1 MGTDKL
7 SQFKPSQLQ
16 ILLAVADGGSFSE
29 AALQLQ
35 LSQSAISYAIA
46 TLEEDLGVMLFAR
59 GRYGAV
65 LTPVGEQIA
74 ERARRVLTLIDDI
87 YNQANLTKGLDGGQ
101 IRISAFRSAATHI
114 LPEVIAQ
121 YCQRYPAIA
130 IRIAEYDD
138 RPEVE
143 DDLRKGKADVG
154 MIYLPASA
162 GLETWDLM
170 QDEFVILYPPD
181 FTPAS
186 AQLTWQDL
194 FAYPL
199 IMAPDGDGCD
209 AMVYNHC
216 AQFGITLK
224 PKYQIRSDATIVS
237 MVAKGIGAAIS
248 PKLAAEPIPPGV
260 KVYSLPVPF
269 YRTISVAT
277 LADGLLSPATYAF
290 LELLKQ
296 TTPDLIRVP

>member
-1 MGTDKL
+1 
-7 SQFKPSQLQ
+7 
-16 ILLAVADGGSFSE
+16 LLAVADGGSFSE

-46 TLEEDLGVMLFAR
+46 SLEEDLGVMLFNR
-59 GRYGAV
+59 GRYGAL

-87 YNQANLTKGLDGGQ
+87 YQHANLTKGLEGGQ
-101 IRISAFRSAATHI
+101 LRISSFRSAATHI
-114 LPEVIAQ
+114 LPDVIAQ
-121 YCQRYPAIA
+121 YCQRYPSIA

-143 DDLRKGKADVG
+143 ADLRKGKADVG
-154 MIYLPASA
+154 MIYLPAKA
-162 GLETWDLM
+162 DLETCDLM
-170 QDEFVILYPPD
+170 QDEFVVLYPPD
-181 FTPAS
+181 FKPAS
-186 AQLTWQDL
+186 PQLVWQDL
-194 FAYPL
+194 FTYPL

-209 AMVYNHC
+209 AMVYHHC

-224 PKYQIRSDATIVS
+224 PTYQIRSDSTIVS
-237 MVAKGIGAAIS
+237 MVAKGIGASIG

-260 KVYSLPVPF
+260 QAYSLPVPF

-290 LELLKQ
+290 LDLLKQ
-296 TTPDLIRVP
+296 TVGKQSASSK